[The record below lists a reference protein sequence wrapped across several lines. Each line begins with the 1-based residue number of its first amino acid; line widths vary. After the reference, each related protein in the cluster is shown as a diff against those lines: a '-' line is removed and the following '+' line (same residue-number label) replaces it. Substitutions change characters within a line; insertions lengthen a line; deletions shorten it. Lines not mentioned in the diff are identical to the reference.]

1 MQKSKATKRA
11 PVKRA
16 PVFSGAQ
23 IKRTLAGFAA
33 RISEEYGESGS
44 LAFIGIRTRGP
55 ILARR
60 VAGVLKEKHDLPVP
74 VGELDATL
82 YRDDLN
88 TLLPKGRID
97 ATRISF
103 EVTDKILILFDDV
116 LHTGRTVRAAVD
128 HLMALGRPRAIFLAV
143 LVDRGGRELPIEAR
157 FVGKQVEMPKGGDV
171 RVRLAEI
178 DEVDEVIVV

>member
-1 MQKSKATKRA
+1 MQKSKATKSSQ
-11 PVKRA
+11 VL
-16 PVFSGAQ
+16 SETQ
-23 IKRTLAGFAA
+23 LKRTLAGFAA
-33 RISEEYGESGS
+33 RISEEYAGTGS

-60 VAGVLKEKHDLPVP
+60 VAAVLKEKHHLPVP

-97 ATRISF
+97 ATHISF
-103 EVTDKILILFDDV
+103 EVTDKTVILFDDV

-143 LVDRGGRELPIEAR
+143 LVDRGGRELPIEAN
-157 FVGKQVEMPKGGDV
+157 FVGKKIEMAKGGDV

-178 DEVDEVIVV
+178 DRVDEVIKV

>member
-1 MQKSKATKRA
+1 MQKSKATRKTR
-11 PVKRA
+11 VL
-16 PVFSGAQ
+16 SGAQ
-23 IKRTLAGFAA
+23 IERTLAGFAK
-33 RISEEYGESGS
+33 RISEDCADSGS

-55 ILARR
+55 TLARR

-97 ATRISF
+97 ATHIPF
-103 EVTDKILILFDDV
+103 EVTDKTVILFDDV

-128 HLMALGRPRAIFLAV
+128 HIMALGRPRAIFLAV

-157 FVGKQVEMPKGGDV
+157 FVGKQVEMSKGGDV
-171 RVRLAEI
+171 RVRLTEV
-178 DEVDEVIVV
+178 DKVDEVIRV

>member
-1 MQKSKATKRA
+1 MQKSKATKET
-11 PVKRA
+11 PVLG
-16 PVFSGAQ
+16 GAQ
-23 IKRTLAGFAA
+23 IKKVLAGFAK
-33 RISEEYGESGS
+33 RISEEHADTGS
-44 LAFIGIRTRGP
+44 LAFVGIRTRGP
-55 ILARR
+55 TLARR
-60 VAGVLKEKHDLPVP
+60 VATVLEEKHGLPVP

-97 ATRISF
+97 ATHIPF
-103 EVTDKILILFDDV
+103 EVTDKTVILFDDV

-157 FVGKQVEMPKGGDV
+157 FVGKQVEMAKGGDV
-171 RVRLAEI
+171 RVRLTEI
-178 DEVDEVIVV
+178 DKMDEVVRV